1 MTENLNR
8 VFQSSSSSQ
17 QFLFSK
23 IETKPQAEKRTKEPV
38 ADREKLSEAFPD
50 IGFGEE
56 FIKDAMSRLAPVG
69 EFAAMVI
76 TMDEVSANLDDNTQ
90 GNLLVGLATA
100 MNLCCQEENGIWGQ
114 VDSDLFGCFFPEKSE
129 SECLNIAETIQKKVS
144 VQTGHTVSIGIAS
157 YPTMDYRKED
167 ILENARKALDHAS
180 FFGPGSAVSFDSVSL
195 NISGDNRYAEGD
207 IEGAIA
213 EFKKALILDP
223 TNVNVRNSLGVCY
236 GVQNDLDKALRE
248 FDAAIS
254 QDPNEFMAIYN
265 IGMVNLLKEDKHR
278 ALEFFLKA
286 GAVSENVF
294 EVIFQTGRVYVE
306 IECYEE
312 AKNFLESAI
321 KLQPTFGSAF
331 RYLGECYAGLRCY
344 KKAISAYKST
354 IKLNPSDA
362 ASLSAIGHLF
372 DLQGENPE
380 ISMTFCLQ
388 SVEISPDNGL
398 YRHRLGSLYLKQN
411 RYEEALKEF
420 EAAKELGY
428 DSVQHIEQIQNRLA
442 ARAS

>member
-1 MTENLNR
+1 MTEKLNR

-17 QFLFSK
+17 HFLFSK
-23 IETKPQAEKRTKEPV
+23 IETSPHPEKRIKEPT
-38 ADREKLSEAFPD
+38 AGQKKLSEAFPD
-50 IGFGEE
+50 MVVGES
-56 FIKDAMSRLAPVG
+56 FIKDTMIQLAPVG

-76 TMDEVSANLDDNTQ
+76 TLDEISENFDDNMQ
-90 GNLLVGLATA
+90 GNLMVSLATA
-100 MNLCCQEENGIWGQ
+100 INRCCPEENAIWGQ
-114 VDSDLFGCFFPEKSE
+114 VDLDLFGCFFHEKSE
-129 SECLNIAETIQKKVS
+129 SECLKIAENIQKKVS
-144 VQTGHTVSIGIAS
+144 EQTGHTASIGMAS
-157 YPTMDYRKED
+157 YPTLDFQKED
-167 ILENARKALDHAS
+167 MLDNARKALDHAS
-180 FFGPGSAVSFDSVSL
+180 FFGPNSRISFDSVSL

-236 GVQNDLDKALRE
+236 GVQNDLENALSE

-254 QDPNEFMAIYN
+254 QNPDEFMAIYN
-265 IGMVNLLKEDKHR
+265 IGMVNLLKEEKHR

-286 GAVSENVF
+286 GTMSENVF

-312 AKNFLESAI
+312 AKDFLESAI
-321 KLQPTFGSAF
+321 KLQPTSGSAF

-344 KKAISAYKST
+344 KQAISSYKSA
-354 IKLNPSDA
+354 IKLNPGDA
-362 ASLSAIGHLF
+362 ASLSAMGHLF

-380 ISMTFCLQ
+380 ISTTFCLQ

-398 YRHRLGSLYLKQN
+398 YRHRLGSLYFKQN
-411 RYEEALKEF
+411 RYEAALKEF

-428 DSVQHIEQIQNRLA
+428 DSVERIEQIQNRLA